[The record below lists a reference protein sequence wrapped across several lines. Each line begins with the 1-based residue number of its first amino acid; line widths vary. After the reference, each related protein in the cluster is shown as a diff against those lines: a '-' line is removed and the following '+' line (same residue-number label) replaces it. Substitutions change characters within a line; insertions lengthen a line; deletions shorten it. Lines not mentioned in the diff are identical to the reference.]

1 MKTIRLQFD
10 MPEYKLPEIERLME
24 ECEISNK
31 KDLFNN
37 ALTLLKWAVR
47 QVKEGNRIASV
58 NDDKKTYRELEMPI
72 LSAAA
77 AHAQAN
83 AQANAQGQAAIT
95 VG

>member
-1 MKTIRLQFD
+1 MKTVRLQFD
-10 MPEYKLPEIERLME
+10 MPEYRLPEIEQLMK
-24 ECEISNK
+24 ECDISNK

-58 NDDKKTYRELEMPI
+58 NDDRKTYRELEMPI

-77 AHAQAN
+77 EHG
-83 AQANAQGQAAIT
+83 QANAQGQAAT
-95 VG
+95 AVG